1 LDDLNKTSKAQVW
14 TIDFLAGATAMSVIL
29 LFFIL
34 LWNNSANRWNNANE
48 YRMML
53 TDAVF
58 ASEALIATPGEP
70 ENWEMFG
77 QINNSNISAIGLA
90 DGRNEL
96 NVLKIEKLVSQNS
109 SSYSFVRQRLGLQK
123 YEFGFRVTDLKKN
136 VTYYQ
141 YGQFAGGLNKSVIFD
156 RIGIING
163 SAVILH
169 MEVWK

>member
-1 LDDLNKTSKAQVW
+1 MARGQIW

-34 LWNNSANRWNNANE
+34 LWNSSANRWNNANE

-70 ENWEMFG
+70 ENWEMFV
-77 QINNSNISAIGLA
+77 QLNNSNLSALGLA

-96 NVLKIEKLVSQNS
+96 NPLKLSMSTKMHEN
-109 SSYSFVRQRLGLQK
+109 R
-123 YEFGFRVTDLKKN
+123 N
-136 VTYYQ
+136 P
-141 YGQFAGGLNKSVIFD
+141 
-156 RIGIING
+156 
-163 SAVILH
+163 
-169 MEVWK
+169 